1 MTFYNFNKNPLSP
14 ELMKMIAPIYS
25 DKLIKLCDYSFKK
38 LLSSLGFFKLLQ
50 SQHDDWAEI
59 TGVISHVYDSYNKNP
74 FFQWVVCYHL
84 DSLGLL
90 YDKPCIFIPSSCQI
104 EGCKFRHEKIYCSR
118 SPFVKTPDGFISLSH
133 SSCKKRHGLQLCQ
146 IDNSLKFGPEFL
158 KMITVEEVEELKRKA
173 FLKQEDRHF
182 YLHSERNRTIK
193 AINERYDLT
202 PQQKKL
208 RVGRIEEKY
217 QRNLTKYMGQ
227 VVSITHWAERNLRN
241 KESDITQNKTL
252 LLDLT
257 TNLIE
262 LKVDERTAENEQQ
275 KQFVTQ
281 KRIELELKQK
291 QAEQS
296 VIDSKVRLEELK
308 VYYQAICAEATAV
321 EQQLWTPELQ
331 DRYFAGIQVRK
342 DAKNL

>member
-1 MTFYNFNKNPLSP
+1 MTIFNFNKTPLSP
-14 ELMKMIAPIYS
+14 FLIKMITLLYQAELGELSNFNLSNLLHYLGILEIKA
-25 DKLIKLCDYSFKK
+25 DKKSARVN
-38 LLSSLGFFKLLQ
+38 SS
-50 SQHDDWAEI
+50 
-59 TGVISHVYDSYNKNP
+59 VYDSYNRNP
-74 FFQWVVCYHL
+74 FFQWAVCYHL

-90 YDKPCIFIPSSCQI
+90 YDHPRAYFAGISPSKKYWSPNTRVSIPTGFIPLSKYESRRQ
-104 EGCKFRHEKIYCSR
+104 KPKLSFR
-118 SPFVKTPDGFISLSH
+118 
-133 SSCKKRHGLQLCQ
+133 
-146 IDNSLKFGPEFL
+146 IDESLKFDLESL
-158 KMITVEEVEELKRKA
+158 MTITVEEVDKLKRTA

-208 RVGRIEEKY
+208 RVERIEEKY

-331 DRYFAGIQVRK
+331 DRYFAGIQARK
-342 DAKNL
+342 DAENL